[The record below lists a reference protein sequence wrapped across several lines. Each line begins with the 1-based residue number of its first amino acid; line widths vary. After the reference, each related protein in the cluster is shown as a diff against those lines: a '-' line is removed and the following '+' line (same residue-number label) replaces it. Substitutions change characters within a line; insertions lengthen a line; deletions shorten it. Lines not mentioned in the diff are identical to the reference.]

1 MGLTKGAC
9 PDWAWGVGRYGR
21 LGNGKGHLFL
31 TLFFQSFLLFHFLVL
46 APQFYPRCNVSRRER
61 QRESEAG
68 QTDEM
73 ETPTTQAASVSGTGL
88 QIKRSREIFI
98 EGKGGGE
105 TSRDLM
111 PSPCRPAQ
119 ELNSFPH
126 LNASVKILPNVRAR
140 EAFDQAPSFWCEETD
155 PKEAETLA
163 QDHITQGKLLPHCA
177 LSAK

>member
-1 MGLTKGAC
+1 MLRFLQRDSKGPWAGNWWHKVPDHNSGPQSPFVLKFGVGLTKGAC

-105 TSRDLM
+105 TSRDQL
-111 PSPCRPAQ
+111 
-119 ELNSFPH
+119 
-126 LNASVKILPNVRAR
+126 AR
-140 EAFDQAPSFWCEETD
+140 EDPLDQSPGSAASR
-155 PKEAETLA
+155 EAS
-163 QDHITQGKLLPHCA
+163 A
-177 LSAK
+177 LSKRVSGT